1 MGNAVQAI
9 YLVDLAAEIVFQIAP
24 EEAEVGRWDA
34 EARRLVFDDPPPE
47 PEPEAAGGEP
57 HDSCWWSGL
66 HPSDDLSNG
75 SCGQAG
81 ATVAK

>member
-1 MGNAVQAI
+1 MQAI

-57 HDSCWWSGL
+57 HILAGGL
-66 HPSDDLSNG
+66 SFIPPMALNNAP
-75 SCGQAG
+75 CGQVG